1 MFMTGV
7 TVNCLSQLVE
17 VMEIMI
23 ETLGGESTLIIM
35 EGLNPL
41 LLAQKVPI
49 QLHLYDLCYP
59 SHACCVLIFHVSVL
73 SQY

>member
-1 MFMTGV
+1 MHMFDIIAFVFSTGV

-23 ETLGGESTLIIM
+23 ETLGGESSLIIM

-49 QLHLYDLCYP
+49 NLPDL
-59 SHACCVLIFHVSVL
+59 IT
-73 SQY
+73 

>member
-1 MFMTGV
+1 MHMFIIIAFKFLTGV

-23 ETLGGESTLIIM
+23 ETLGGESSLIIM

-41 LLAQKVPI
+41 LLAQKVLI
-49 QLHLYDLCYP
+49 HIHLC
-59 SHACCVLIFHVSVL
+59 HLIT
-73 SQY
+73 